1 MSGQLQQTVLDALD
15 KEDPNVLR
23 AACLMSGEL
32 KLTQAERGLL
42 KALANQAWQ
51 VQAEAA
57 KALGLIQAKGA
68 LPYLR
73 RLLKASEGDLRQKM
87 LTAAAG
93 GAAQAE
99 GEDTHPAVLKA
110 AAIAINRIQP
120 SAAEDVLV
128 GALSSDNPK
137 VMGAAMA
144 GLATLDS
151 EKGRERMA
159 ELLESQD
166 ASLRK
171 GAAACL
177 GKLKEKTAL
186 SGLLALLRDDDA
198 SVRKEAVIALNHI
211 KDKRTLPPMASL
223 MKDPDP
229 EVRRVV
235 AIALGNTRQRQGEV
249 VDALIEALKDRDA
262 QVRKACLSALA
273 NLKAG
278 KALEVAADL
287 MADSHEDVATQ
298 AAVTVTVLGAA
309 RHTPDYLDG

>member
-1 MSGQLQQTVLDALD
+1 MSGQLQQTVLEALD

-32 KLTQAERGLL
+32 KIAQAERGLL
-42 KALANQAWQ
+42 KALNNQAWQ

-57 KALGLIQAKGA
+57 KSLGLIQAKGA

-87 LTAAAG
+87 LAAAG
-93 GAAQAE
+93 GAPPAE
-99 GEDTHPAVLKA
+99 GEETHPAVLKA
-110 AAIAINRIQP
+110 AALAINRIQP
-120 SAAEDVLV
+120 SVAEDVLV
-128 GALSSDNPK
+128 GALASDNPK

-151 EKGRERMA
+151 EKGRERMV
-159 ELLESQD
+159 ELLGNED
-166 ASLRK
+166 LSLRK

-177 GKLKEKTAL
+177 GKLKDKSAL
-186 SGLLALLRDDDA
+186 SGLLALLRDDDS

-211 KDKRTLPPMASL
+211 KDKRTLPPMISL
-223 MKDPDP
+223 MKDPDA
-229 EVRRVV
+229 EVRRVT
-235 AIALGNTRQRQGEV
+235 AIALGNTRQRKGEV

-262 QVRKACLSALA
+262 QVRKACLSALG

-278 KALEVAADL
+278 QALEAAAEL
-287 MADSHEDVATQ
+287 MAESHEDVATQ
-298 AAVTVTVLGAA
+298 AAVTVTLLGVA
-309 RHTPDYLDG
+309 RHTPDYQD